1 MWIEIS
7 NTVLKQLRL
16 IRCFKIISVSELS
29 PLMQIKYGMQQIIQ
43 DLVLRF
49 GKSKKFESKITK
61 DSLPLEFRSIAQTA
75 TSVFFIEC
83 INPFAVSGI

>member
-75 TSVFFIEC
+75 TSVFY
-83 INPFAVSGI
+83 